1 MRGGWFSK
9 RLIAVLTPAFGLSLA
24 LGASS
29 LSAAQQ
35 RQINQVNPD
44 LDTEDQLAP
53 SQMKQPVPAAVPHP
67 ASAMHSA
74 APTPTHAGPAPAIGS
89 RTHTVACNGTFAEDS
104 RQLKLP
110 MTFDYK
116 HINFPY

>member
-1 MRGGWFSK
+1 MRGGWFGK
-9 RLIAVLTPAFGLSLA
+9 RLTAVLTPAFGLSLA

-53 SQMKQPVPAAVPHP
+53 SQMKQPLQATVCVR
-67 ASAMHSA
+67 ASIAG
-74 APTPTHAGPAPAIGS
+74 AGPACLGVGAAECIALAGCGTAAGTGCFICEGASWSSVS
-89 RTHTVACNGTFAEDS
+89 RSGLT
-104 RQLKLP
+104 
-110 MTFDYK
+110 
-116 HINFPY
+116 